1 MAGNSKNMTMDKAT
15 AENFYSNFWKRHQY
29 NSIEFK
35 DLLMGI
41 LQGVYYIITKQG
53 IEYVKD
59 SVEATSVFW
68 CKFSSGFLFIA

>member
-1 MAGNSKNMTMDKAT
+1 MAGNSKNMAMDKAT

-41 LQGVYYIITKQG
+41 LRIFMCSTNSLYLK
-53 IEYVKD
+53 
-59 SVEATSVFW
+59 S
-68 CKFSSGFLFIA
+68 